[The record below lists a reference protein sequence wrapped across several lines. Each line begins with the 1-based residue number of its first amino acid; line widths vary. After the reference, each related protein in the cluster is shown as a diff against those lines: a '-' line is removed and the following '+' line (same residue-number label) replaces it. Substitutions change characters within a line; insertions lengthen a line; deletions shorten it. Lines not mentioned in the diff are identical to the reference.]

1 MKKSK
6 LKSKF
11 LVIPLALVLV
21 LALSV
26 AGYSA
31 LTQSASENNPKVIL
45 NGKTADFEV
54 SGAGKAQNGN
64 NDLFVGMKELM
75 PGDSVKN
82 TVTVGVKNFSDLKV
96 KDITIFA
103 KAVDNSEKG
112 DYSTIVNAKDV
123 EFSVTKDGKEIF
135 TKLGEPVS
143 LGTFTANGSTELDV
157 TIKIKETAGNEL
169 QDLFGSIDWQ
179 FYIQS
184 GPQLNT
190 NDHFAYI
197 IGYPD
202 GTIRPERQITRAEV
216 ATIYFRLLTDDSR
229 ARYKKTTNSFSDVS
243 TKDWFNNAV
252 STLSNAGILNGYPDG
267 TFKPNEPITRAE
279 KATIAAKFDIFTSED
294 VTVNKNFSDIKGHW
308 AEDYILLAASRGWV
322 NGYEDGTFKPDQN
335 ITRAESMKMVN
346 YVLGRVV
353 DKDGLAPIKG
363 SKYYNEWSDVS
374 LISGRDNADAKPW
387 YYFHVQE
394 ATNSHDYYRT
404 NRKVSDLPDKNYEEW
419 FEVQAAPDWAALE
432 KTW

>member
-6 LKSKF
+6 FKTKF

-21 LALSV
+21 LALSI

-31 LTQSASENNPKVIL
+31 LTQSADHNPKVML
-45 NGKTADFEV
+45 NGKTADFEI
-54 SGAGKAQNGN
+54 SDAGTAQNGN
-64 NDLFVGMKELM
+64 SDLFVGMKELM

-82 TVTVGVKNFSDLKV
+82 TITVGVKNFSDLKV
-96 KDITIFA
+96 KDVTIFA
-103 KAVDNSEKG
+103 KAVENSEKG
-112 DYSTIVNAKDV
+112 DYKAIVNAKDV
-123 EFSVTKDGKEIF
+123 EFSVTKEGDEVF

-143 LGTFTANGSTELDV
+143 LGTFTANGSMELDV

-202 GTIRPERQITRAEV
+202 GTIRPEREISRAEV

-229 ARYKKTTNSFSDVS
+229 ARYKAETNSFSDVNRG
-243 TKDWFNNAV
+243 DWFNNAV
-252 STLSNAGILNGYPDG
+252 STLCNAGILNGYPDG
-267 TFKPNEPITRAE
+267 TFKPNAPITRAE
-279 KATIAAKFDIFTSED
+279 KATIAAKFDIFTNAD
-294 VTVNKNFSDIKGHW
+294 VTLDKSFNDIKGHW
-308 AEDYILLAASRGWV
+308 AEEYILLAASRGWV
-322 NGYEDGTFKPDQN
+322 NGYEDGSFRPDQN
-335 ITRAESMKMVN
+335 IKRAEAMKMVN

-353 DKDGLAPIKG
+353 DQAGLDPIKG
-363 SKYYNEWSDVS
+363 SKYYNEWIDVVH
-374 LISGRDNADAKPW
+374 SGGTNNQDAKPW
-387 YYFHVQE
+387 YYYHVQE

-419 FEVQAAPDWAALE
+419 FEVVAAPDWAALE